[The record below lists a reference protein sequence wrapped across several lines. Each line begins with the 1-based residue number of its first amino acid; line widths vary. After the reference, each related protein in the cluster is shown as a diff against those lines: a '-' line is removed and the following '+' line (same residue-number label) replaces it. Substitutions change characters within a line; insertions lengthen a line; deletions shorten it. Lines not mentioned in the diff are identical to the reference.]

1 MHAVSTSLTEISVEN
16 IKTIM
21 GRIREVIPVGFE
33 HNKVACDELLM
44 PNFGN
49 TPSGDVDWEY
59 PVVWREYEKAR
70 KQLGTLGGGNH
81 FIEIQKGSD
90 GHIWFMIHSGSRN
103 LGKQVADHYNDLAK
117 EINQRW
123 FSSIPKEWDL
133 AFLPIETDEAKSYWR
148 EMNYCLNFAK
158 ANRTVM
164 ANKVMD
170 IFREIT
176 GAEIEG
182 NLDVHHNYA
191 QWENHFRNN
200 VIIHRKGATLA
211 REGGMGIIPGSQG
224 TASYIV
230 KGKGNKDSFESCS
243 HGAGRR
249 MGRGQATRTLNLEEE
264 VRKMNEKGIIHG
276 IRNTSDLDE
285 AAGAYKDIDVVMA
298 EQKDLVDIEVKL
310 EPMGVIKG

>member
-1 MHAVSTSLTEISVEN
+1 
-16 IKTIM
+16 
-21 GRIREVIPVGFE
+21 
-33 HNKVACDELLM
+33 
-44 PNFGN
+44 
-49 TPSGDVDWEY
+49 
-59 PVVWREYEKAR
+59 
-70 KQLGTLGGGNH
+70 
-81 FIEIQKGSD
+81 
-90 GHIWFMIHSGSRN
+90 
-103 LGKQVADHYNDLAK
+103 LAK